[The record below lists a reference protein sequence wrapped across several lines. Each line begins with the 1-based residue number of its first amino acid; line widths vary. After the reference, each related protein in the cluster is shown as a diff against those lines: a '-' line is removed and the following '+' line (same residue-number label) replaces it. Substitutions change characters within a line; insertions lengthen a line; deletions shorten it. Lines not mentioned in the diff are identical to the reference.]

1 MTIQPGEAIPEAKL
15 MQATAEGP
23 KEVTTSDLFG
33 GKTVVLFGVPGAFT
47 PTCSARHLPGY
58 VERADEFKKR
68 GYGLVCIAVNDAFV
82 MDAWAKSQN
91 VPDDIQL
98 LADGNAD
105 FAKERCI
112 VIGISP
118 DDCLTHADFRDEHGL
133 SVELLADEE
142 GEVCKLYGVWQS
154 EMREGVMKRGVRRST
169 FIISSDGVLRHVLHD
184 VNPRGHAAEVFQLV
198 KQLNSR
204 KLNGNRQ
211 KHGRHA

>member
-1 MTIQPGEAIPEAKL
+1 MHASPQHASGRVLKAARLESPAEAVAL
-15 MQATAEGP
+15 SEGQSVP
-23 KEVTTSDLFG
+23 LFSLPDADMEMFDLASVLG
-33 GKTVVLFGVPGAFT
+33 SHHVVLYFYPRDNTPGCTRQAIDF
-47 PTCSARHLPGY
+47 SDH
-58 VERADEFKKR
+58 D
-68 GYGLVCIAVNDAFV
+68 
-82 MDAWAKSQN
+82 
-91 VPDDIQL
+91 
-98 LADGNAD
+98 AD
-105 FAKERCI
+105 FAKEKCI

-154 EMREGVMKRGVRRST
+154 ETRDGVMKRGVRRST

-184 VNPRGHAAEVFQLV
+184 VTPRGHAAEVFQLV

>member
-1 MTIQPGEAIPEAKL
+1 MLVSSQHASGRVLKPARLESSTVPAALCEGQPAPLFSLPDADME
-15 MQATAEGP
+15 MF
-23 KEVTTSDLFG
+23 DLASVLG
-33 GKTVVLFGVPGAFT
+33 SHHVVLYFYPRDNTPGCTRQAIDF
-47 PTCSARHLPGY
+47 SDH
-58 VERADEFKKR
+58 D
-68 GYGLVCIAVNDAFV
+68 
-82 MDAWAKSQN
+82 
-91 VPDDIQL
+91 
-98 LADGNAD
+98 AD

>member
-1 MTIQPGEAIPEAKL
+1 MLVSPQHASGRVLKPARLESPAVPVVPCEGQPVPLFSLPDADME
-15 MQATAEGP
+15 MF
-23 KEVTTSDLFG
+23 DLASVLG
-33 GKTVVLFGVPGAFT
+33 SHHVVLYFYPRDNTPGCTRQAIDF
-47 PTCSARHLPGY
+47 SDH
-58 VERADEFKKR
+58 D
-68 GYGLVCIAVNDAFV
+68 
-82 MDAWAKSQN
+82 
-91 VPDDIQL
+91 
-98 LADGNAD
+98 AD
-105 FAKERCI
+105 FAKENCI

-133 SVELLADEE
+133 SVGLLADEE

-169 FIISSDGVLRHVLHD
+169 FIISADGVLRHVLHD

>member
-1 MTIQPGEAIPEAKL
+1 MLVSPQHASGRVIKPARLESSTVPAALCEGQPAPLFSLPDADME
-15 MQATAEGP
+15 MF
-23 KEVTTSDLFG
+23 DLASVLG
-33 GKTVVLFGVPGAFT
+33 SNHVVLYFYPRDNTPGCTRQAIDF
-47 PTCSARHLPGY
+47 SDH
-58 VERADEFKKR
+58 D
-68 GYGLVCIAVNDAFV
+68 
-82 MDAWAKSQN
+82 
-91 VPDDIQL
+91 
-98 LADGNAD
+98 AD
-105 FAKERCI
+105 FAKEKCI

-142 GEVCKLYGVWQS
+142 GEVCRLYGVWQS
-154 EMREGVMKRGVRRST
+154 EMRDGVMKRGVRRST

>member
-1 MTIQPGEAIPEAKL
+1 MLVSPPHASGRVLKPARLESPTVPADLCEGQPAPLFSLPDADME
-15 MQATAEGP
+15 MF
-23 KEVTTSDLFG
+23 DLASVLG
-33 GKTVVLFGVPGAFT
+33 SHHVVLYFYPRDNTPGCTRQAIDF
-47 PTCSARHLPGY
+47 SDH
-58 VERADEFKKR
+58 D
-68 GYGLVCIAVNDAFV
+68 
-82 MDAWAKSQN
+82 
-91 VPDDIQL
+91 
-98 LADGNAD
+98 AD

>member
-1 MTIQPGEAIPEAKL
+1 MLVSPQHASGRVIKPARLESSTVPAALCEGQPAPLFSLPDADME
-15 MQATAEGP
+15 MF
-23 KEVTTSDLFG
+23 DLASVLG
-33 GKTVVLFGVPGAFT
+33 SHHVVLYFYPRDNTPGCTRQAIDF
-47 PTCSARHLPGY
+47 SDH
-58 VERADEFKKR
+58 D
-68 GYGLVCIAVNDAFV
+68 
-82 MDAWAKSQN
+82 
-91 VPDDIQL
+91 
-98 LADGNAD
+98 AD
-105 FAKERCI
+105 FAKEKCI

>member
-1 MTIQPGEAIPEAKL
+1 MLVSPPHASGRVLKPARLESPTVPADLCEGQPAPLFSLPDADME
-15 MQATAEGP
+15 MF
-23 KEVTTSDLFG
+23 DLASVLG
-33 GKTVVLFGVPGAFT
+33 SHHVVLYFYPRDNTPGCTRQAIDF
-47 PTCSARHLPGY
+47 SDH
-58 VERADEFKKR
+58 D
-68 GYGLVCIAVNDAFV
+68 
-82 MDAWAKSQN
+82 
-91 VPDDIQL
+91 
-98 LADGNAD
+98 AD
-105 FAKERCI
+105 FTKEKCI

-142 GEVCKLYGVWQS
+142 GEVCRLYGVWQS
-154 EMREGVMKRGVRRST
+154 EMRDGVMKRGVRRST

>member
-1 MTIQPGEAIPEAKL
+1 MLVSPQHASGRVIKPARLESSTVPAALCEGQPAPLFSLPDADME
-15 MQATAEGP
+15 MF
-23 KEVTTSDLFG
+23 DLASVLG
-33 GKTVVLFGVPGAFT
+33 SHHVVLYFYPRDNTPGCTRQAIDF
-47 PTCSARHLPGY
+47 SDH
-58 VERADEFKKR
+58 D
-68 GYGLVCIAVNDAFV
+68 
-82 MDAWAKSQN
+82 
-91 VPDDIQL
+91 
-98 LADGNAD
+98 AD

-154 EMREGVMKRGVRRST
+154 EMRDGVMKRGVRRST

>member
-1 MTIQPGEAIPEAKL
+1 MLVSPPHASGRVLKPARLESPTVPADLCEGQPAPLFSLPDADME
-15 MQATAEGP
+15 MF
-23 KEVTTSDLFG
+23 DLASVLG
-33 GKTVVLFGVPGAFT
+33 THHVVLYFYPRDNTPGCTRQAIDF
-47 PTCSARHLPGY
+47 SDH
-58 VERADEFKKR
+58 D
-68 GYGLVCIAVNDAFV
+68 
-82 MDAWAKSQN
+82 
-91 VPDDIQL
+91 
-98 LADGNAD
+98 AD